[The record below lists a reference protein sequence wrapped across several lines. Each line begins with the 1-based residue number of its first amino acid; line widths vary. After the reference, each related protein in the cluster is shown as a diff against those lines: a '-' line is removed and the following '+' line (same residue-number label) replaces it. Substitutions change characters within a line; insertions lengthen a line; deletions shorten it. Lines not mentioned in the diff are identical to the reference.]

1 MKRRCGLSHRGSCH
15 FNYLNAIALFA
26 SYDKLFNRASILFF
40 LSLVKTNVKFGIF
53 QKIFLYRTIH
63 NLFRIAYT
71 SRKKKY
77 VEKIFGRRIIRI
89 VNLREVK
96 SRGSRKYLNK
106 RDQDVVFEVCIL
118 LSVQITFVPLWP
130 WIVWHTPYVYS
141 LNSFF
146 IYTDI

>member
-1 MKRRCGLSHRGSCH
+1 MRSRYSLRMINYSIARVSFFFFRLSKRTWNSEYFKKSFCIVRSSSR
-15 FNYLNAIALFA
+15 IK
-26 SYDKLFNRASILFF
+26 KL
-40 LSLVKTNVKFGIF
+40 KK
-53 QKIFLYRTIH
+53 KIH

-71 SRKKKY
+71 SCEKKKY
-77 VEKIFGRRIIRI
+77 VEKICGRRTIHI

-146 IYTDI
+146 IYIDI